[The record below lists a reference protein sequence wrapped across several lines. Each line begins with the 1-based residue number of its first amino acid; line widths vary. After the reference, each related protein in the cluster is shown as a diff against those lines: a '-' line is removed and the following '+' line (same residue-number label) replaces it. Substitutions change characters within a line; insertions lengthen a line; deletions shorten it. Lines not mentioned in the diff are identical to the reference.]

1 MTFAIA
7 SVPVGFRSAIGY
19 FIIGCSYDLHLAKF
33 VHSIEIVIV
42 KLWSLMLVAHRIM
55 GKFWIWGGRGGW
67 LSFLLGGCCF
77 YSRKLTKSE

>member
-7 SVPVGFRSAIGY
+7 SVPVGFRSAIEY

-42 KLWSLMLVAHRIM
+42 KLWS
-55 GKFWIWGGRGGW
+55 
-67 LSFLLGGCCF
+67 
-77 YSRKLTKSE
+77 

>member
-33 VHSIEIVIV
+33 VYSIEIVIV
-42 KLWSLMLVAHRIM
+42 KLWS
-55 GKFWIWGGRGGW
+55 
-67 LSFLLGGCCF
+67 
-77 YSRKLTKSE
+77 

>member
-55 GKFWIWGGRGGW
+55 GKLGW

-77 YSRKLTKSE
+77 YSRKLAKNE